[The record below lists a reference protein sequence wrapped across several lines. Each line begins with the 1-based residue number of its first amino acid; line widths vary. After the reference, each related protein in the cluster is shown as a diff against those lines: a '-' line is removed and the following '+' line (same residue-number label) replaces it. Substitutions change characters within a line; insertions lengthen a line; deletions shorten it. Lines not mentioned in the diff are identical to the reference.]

1 MRQRDCCAGQISIL
15 HPTELGTSVLKLP
28 PTSSQDVNWWC
39 YSKNTISRITALLCW
54 AAALPR
60 NVVISQNVTLHSQRH
75 WKRNYKQHTA
85 ALQFELF
92 GFHFSPSQ
100 KKIDTSIAP
109 ACTKKV
115 HCLLP
120 EKAPKNAWKANRGKW
135 PIEISFHNITK
146 KTVGSNWIFLMR

>member
-28 PTSSQDVNWWC
+28 PTSSQDVNWWG

-54 AAALPR
+54 AAALPH

-85 ALQFELF
+85 ALQFYKNYLDSIS
-92 GFHFSPSQ
+92 HLLRKRSILPLLLLAQKSTLPASRKSPQKCMESQ
-100 KKIDTSIAP
+100 
-109 ACTKKV
+109 
-115 HCLLP
+115 
-120 EKAPKNAWKANRGKW
+120 
-135 PIEISFHNITK
+135 
-146 KTVGSNWIFLMR
+146 